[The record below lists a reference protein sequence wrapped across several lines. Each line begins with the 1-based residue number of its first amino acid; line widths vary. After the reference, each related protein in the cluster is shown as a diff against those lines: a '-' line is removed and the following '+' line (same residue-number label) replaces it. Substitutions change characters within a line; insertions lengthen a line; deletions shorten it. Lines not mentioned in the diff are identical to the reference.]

1 MPRLL
6 SFALLVACC
15 AAPLAG
21 TAAAQEAAPAD
32 ANPPAERI
40 TFDEAV
46 RLALDRSVALRQAEV
61 LAESRS
67 LDVAR
72 QRSLLLPSV
81 SASATPV
88 RRFGLVFDQT
98 TGQLR
103 NETNESLD
111 LGLRGNLNLFNGFAD
126 VARLDEARTRARAEQ
141 LDLGRS
147 REQVL
152 FDVSSAYLQLLLDRE
167 LVGIQRENL
176 TAEDEQLARVEALVE
191 GGSRPR
197 SDVFGQRAAVAER
210 RLAVLQAENAVQL
223 SESRLVQLLQLDPF
237 GTYAFA
243 APAAD
248 DLPVSDET
256 YAANALLAEALG
268 ARADIAAQ
276 ELRIDAADAAVRAAA
291 SGYYPSVDLFANYGS
306 AYSSLAAR
314 PVPDSGG
321 EIPVTTA
328 SGEDVLVGG
337 QPFTLTTPGAFEDV
351 AFADQLSDN
360 RGGSFG
366 LSIQIPIFDRFVT
379 RSQVQQARL
388 ERENARL
395 QLDVLRQ
402 QVAADVRQAVLDYEN
417 ARARLGVS
425 AAQIEAAQ
433 AALDA
438 EQLRYDLGASTLVE
452 LSQARARLVEAQS
465 ARAQALFEF
474 FFRARL
480 IDYALGRLDPSQPLF
495 D

>member
-1 MPRLL
+1 MPCLPRLL
-6 SFALLVACC
+6 CCALFATLA

-21 TAAAQEAAPAD
+21 TAQAQEAQAQEAPPA
-32 ANPPAERI
+32 AERI

-46 RLALDRSVALRQAEV
+46 RLALEQSVSLRQAEV
-61 LAESRS
+61 AAEARA
-67 LDVAR
+67 LDVRR
-72 QRSLLLPSV
+72 QRGLLLPSL
-81 SASATPV
+81 SASVTPV
-88 RRFGLVFDQT
+88 RRFGLAFNQT
-98 TGQLR
+98 TGQLD
-103 NETNESLD
+103 NETSESLD
-111 LGLRGNLNLFNGFAD
+111 LGLRTNLNLFNGFAD
-126 VARLDEARTRARAEQ
+126 VARLDEARSRAGAER

-147 REQVL
+147 RQQVL

-167 LVGIQRENL
+167 LVGIQAENL
-176 TAEDEQLARVEALVE
+176 AAEEEQLGRVEALVD

-237 GTYAFA
+237 GTFTFA
-243 APAAD
+243 APAAE

-256 YAANALLAEALG
+256 YAANALLTEALA
-268 ARADIAAQ
+268 ARDDLAAQ
-276 ELRIDAADAAVRAAA
+276 QLRIDAAAAAVRAATA
-291 SGYYPSVDLFANYGS
+291 GYYPTVDLFANYGT
-306 AYSSLAAR
+306 AYSSLAR
-314 PVPDSGG
+314 RVVLDENDVPVVIDGDF
-321 EIPVTTA
+321 VT
-328 SGEDVLVGG
+328 EDVL
-337 QPFTLTTPGAFEDV
+337 FSN
-351 AFADQLSDN
+351 QLSDN
-360 RGGSFG
+360 RGGAFG
-366 LSIQIPIFDRFVT
+366 LSVAIPIFDRFLT
-379 RSQVQQARL
+379 RSQVQQAKL

-417 ARARLGVS
+417 ARARLGVT
-425 AAQIEAAQ
+425 AVQIDAAQ

-452 LSQARARLVEAQS
+452 LAQARARLVEAQS

-480 IDYALGRLDPSQPLF
+480 IDYARGRLDPSQPLF

>member
-6 SFALLVACC
+6 RLVLFAALC

-21 TAAAQEAAPAD
+21 TATAQEAIPAPA
-32 ANPPAERI
+32 AERI

-46 RLALDRSVALRQAEV
+46 RLALDRSVGLRQAEV
-61 LAESRS
+61 AAEVRA
-67 LDVAR
+67 LDVRR
-72 QRSLLLPSV
+72 QRGLLLPDL
-81 SASATPV
+81 SASVTPV
-88 RRFGLVFDQT
+88 RRFGLAFNQT
-98 TGQLR
+98 TGRLD
-103 NETNESLD
+103 NETSESVD
-111 LGLRGNLNLFNGFAD
+111 LGLRAGVNLFNGFAD
-126 VARLDEARTRARAEQ
+126 VARLDEARRRAGAER

-147 REQVL
+147 RQQVL

-167 LVGIQRENL
+167 LVGIQAENL
-176 TAEDEQLARVEALVE
+176 AAESEQLGRVESLVE
-191 GGSRPR
+191 AGSRPR

-210 RLAVLQAENAVQL
+210 QLAVLQAENAVQL

-237 GTYAFA
+237 GTYTFA

-256 YAANALLAEALG
+256 YVPNALLTEALD
-268 ARADIAAQ
+268 ARDDLAAQ
-276 ELRIDAADAAVRAAA
+276 QLRIDAADAAVRAAA
-291 SGYYPSVDLFANYGS
+291 SGYYPSVDLFANYGT
-306 AYSSLAAR
+306 AYSSLAQR
-314 PVPDSGG
+314 VVLDPNGEPVLVDGNPT
-321 EIPVTTA
+321 I
-328 SGEDVLVGG
+328 EDV
-337 QPFTLTTPGAFEDV
+337 T
-351 AFADQLSDN
+351 FADQFSDN
-360 RGGSFG
+360 RGGAFG
-366 LSIQIPIFDRFVT
+366 LSISIPIFDRFLT
-379 RSQVQQARL
+379 RSQVQQAKL

-425 AAQIEAAQ
+425 ATQITFAQS
-433 AALDA
+433 ALDA

-452 LSQARARLVEAQS
+452 LAQARARLVEAQS

-480 IDYALGRLDPSQPLF
+480 IDYARGRLDPSQPLF